1 MTIRTMILG
10 LAAGMLA
17 AGAALAADPGP
28 LAFAPD
34 APLAAPPARVVA
46 GPVCACRVAPRR
58 VVRVAPRRRVAAV
71 WRRPRVIVEAPAPE
85 AGGPSPRSI
94 DFGYSAVGYAYG
106 GGFASATAPFP
117 GAPRGH
123 AAPQRSTWGPAWGP
137 YNTDTV
143 PAYGVGWF

>member
-1 MTIRTMILG
+1 
-10 LAAGMLA
+10 MLA

-46 GPVCACRVAPRR
+46 GSGAGASTITRGRR
-58 VVRVAPRRRVAAV
+58 HTAATRRRGATRTT
-71 WRRPRVIVEAPAPE
+71 RRGATRHT
-85 AGGPSPRSI
+85 I

-123 AAPQRSTWGPAWGP
+123 AAPA
-137 YNTDTV
+137 
-143 PAYGVGWF
+143 